1 VSSTA
6 EILIIVGL
14 AYVYAVIFALIRGQ
28 HYLFKPPQTGY
39 RDAGGL
45 IRIPVAKGETLAA
58 IHRINPAA
66 GYTVLVLHGNSED
79 LADIVPLLEWL
90 HGKGYSVL
98 AFDYRGYG
106 LSPGHPSEASLF
118 GDALATYDHAVN
130 RLHIPSDSI
139 LVWGRSL
146 GSGPAIHLAA
156 SRPVGALVVEGGFR
170 SAHRVPTRLRLL
182 PFDRFDNARLI
193 GRIDSPVVVLHG
205 TGDRVVPS
213 WHARALFRRARDP
226 KRLLWV
232 DGPHHVDLH
241 LVDPKA
247 VSEALEWCRKG
258 SGKDGLEL
266 GGG

>member
-1 VSSTA
+1 MSLAV

-14 AYVYAVIFALIRGQ
+14 TYVYVVIFALVRGQ

-58 IHRINPAA
+58 VHRVNPAA
-66 GYTVLVLHGNSED
+66 RFTVLVLHGNSED
-79 LADIVPLLEWL
+79 LADIMPLVDCLYSW
-90 HGKGYSVL
+90 GYSVL

-118 GDALATYDHAVN
+118 QDALAAHDHAVEV
-130 RLHIPSDSI
+130 LAIPSDAI
-139 LVWGRSL
+139 MIWGRSL

-156 SRPVGALVVEGGFR
+156 ARSAAALIVEGGFR

-182 PFDRFDNARLI
+182 PFDRFDNAGRI
-193 GRIDSPVVVLHG
+193 GRIECPILLLHG
-205 TGDRVVPS
+205 TGDRVVPA
-213 WHARALFRRARDP
+213 WHARELFLKAREP

-241 LVDPKA
+241 LVDPKTIF
-247 VSEALEWCRKG
+247 EAMAGLENVDSGPG
-258 SGKDGLEL
+258 SG
-266 GGG
+266 